1 MAEAAQA
8 AGSLEAV
15 HGDAE
20 TFAAYCAANRSIV
33 GVLSNPVLTDAKKK
47 DLIAKM
53 AKEGSFSPLF
63 VSFLNLLVDKR
74 RISLVDEI
82 LADFEEIY
90 CGLTD
95 TQARG
100 PASGRESTGAGRLAR
115 GPAPALHYPRH
126 PCARRGPDTPLRPR
140 SPVALAW
147 NRAPRREGAPRP
159 ARG

>member
-1 MAEAAQA
+1 VALAESSKA
-8 AGSLEAV
+8 AGTLEAV
-15 HGDAE
+15 HADAE
-20 TFAAYCAANRSIV
+20 TFAAYCAANSGIV
-33 GVLSNPVLTDAKKK
+33 GVMANPVLSDSKKK

-95 TQARG
+95 TQARAPPTRRQG
-100 PASGRESTGAGRLAR
+100 TTTHRGRSQR
-115 GPAPALHYPRH
+115 HYPRH
-126 PCARRGPDTPLRPR
+126 LHASPRPGLGLQPR
-140 SPVALAW
+140 SPVACLCL
-147 NRAPRREGAPRP
+147 
-159 ARG
+159 

>member
-100 PASGRESTGAGRLAR
+100 PRCTGTHTPPTPLPALSTPPVRLSAPGHTPAAPQPRPSSLQR
-115 GPAPALHYPRH
+115 GPA
-126 PCARRGPDTPLRPR
+126 ARRAAADGSR
-140 SPVALAW
+140 
-147 NRAPRREGAPRP
+147 
-159 ARG
+159 

>member
-1 MAEAAQA
+1 MALAESSKA
-8 AGSLEAV
+8 AGTLEAV
-15 HGDAE
+15 HADAE
-20 TFAAYCAANRSIV
+20 TFAAYCAANSGIV
-33 GVLSNPVLTDAKKK
+33 GVMSNPVLSDSKKK

-74 RISLVDEI
+74 RIALVDEI

-100 PASGRESTGAGRLAR
+100 PRRRCTGTHTPPTPLPALSTPPVRLSAPGHTPAAPQPRPSSLQR
-115 GPAPALHYPRH
+115 GPA
-126 PCARRGPDTPLRPR
+126 ARRAAADGSR
-140 SPVALAW
+140 
-147 NRAPRREGAPRP
+147 
-159 ARG
+159 